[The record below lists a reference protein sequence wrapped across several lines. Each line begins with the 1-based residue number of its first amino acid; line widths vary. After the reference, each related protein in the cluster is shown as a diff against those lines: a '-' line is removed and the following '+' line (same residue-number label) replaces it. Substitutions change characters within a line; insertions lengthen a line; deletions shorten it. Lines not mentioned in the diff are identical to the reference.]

1 MSKLRLE
8 DLKAAL
14 AQRRPPAAKS
24 EADHKREL
32 VAAINAL
39 PGGRARRIEDRY
51 GTGILDLIIKL
62 PDRPLI
68 LAEAKLINGNLFAP
82 TGAQYEEG
90 KKWQAAGVKCL
101 LMGWKQ
107 GQIYISQW
115 VEKADLRDC
124 FSQLIFPMFRLCWST
139 CCERAVA
146 MTLIKVKKVEARGRR
161 RRWRH
166 LLAHSRNPFDSPS
179 GQA

>member
-1 MSKLRLE
+1 MTKLRLE

-14 AQRRPPAAKS
+14 EQRRPPAAKS

-62 PDRPLI
+62 PDRPFI
-68 LAEAKLINGNLFAP
+68 LAEAKLVNGNLFAP

-90 KKWQAAGVKCL
+90 KKWQAAGVEL
-101 LMGWKQ
+101 PSSLGLEA
-107 GQIYISQW
+107 GGVFTSRTGSRS
-115 VEKADLRDC
+115 ADLRDC
-124 FSQLIFPMFRLCWST
+124 FF
-139 CCERAVA
+139 AA
-146 MTLIKVKKVEARGRR
+146 
-161 RRWRH
+161 
-166 LLAHSRNPFDSPS
+166 
-179 GQA
+179 